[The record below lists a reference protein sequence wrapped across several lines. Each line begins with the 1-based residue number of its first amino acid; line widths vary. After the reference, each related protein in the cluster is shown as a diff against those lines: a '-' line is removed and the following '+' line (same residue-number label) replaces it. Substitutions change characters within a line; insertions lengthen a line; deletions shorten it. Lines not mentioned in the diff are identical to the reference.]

1 MLARTREQGW
11 LAGKGMWLDLT
22 AGGMKHSFYCKI
34 DVYFGAEIPS
44 PTGMKSLELHKM
56 LLISSLFWAPVAN
69 CVFPRPVH
77 TLPAQRTAPT
87 METE

>member
-1 MLARTREQGW
+1 
-11 LAGKGMWLDLT
+11 
-22 AGGMKHSFYCKI
+22 MKHSFYCKI
-34 DVYFGAEIPS
+34 DVYLGAEIPS
-44 PTGMKSLELHKM
+44 PAGMKSLELHKM